1 MFKKLFSACVVLCL
15 AAGTLWGQTD
25 DRQLVGT
32 ARKTLKT
39 YDKAVIT
46 LAAVIKIEAK
56 GGEIAGLD
64 QEHKNQCV
72 ATLIDPSGLAVTSL
86 TTLSPKM
93 RYNRGGGQVIELE
106 CQVQEV
112 KYRLTDGT
120 EVPARVVLK
129 DEDLDLAFLAPL
141 KPLDKATEAKMAFLP
156 LSDAIAQPEVLD
168 ATILIGRTGDD
179 LNYIPTLSVGR
190 IVSIVSTPRTCYLSN
205 LGSLGMPVFNH
216 QGKVLGMI
224 CRCVKAEGSES
235 GSRSA
240 ALLNQLILPV
250 ADIAKLVPQAKD
262 EMKKPAEDEKKPNDA
277 EKKPAETKKKPADSQ
292 KKPAETKKK
301 PADNQ
306 KKPADTQKK
315 PTDAEK
321 KPANAQK
328 KPAETEKKP
337 AEPEKKPA
345 DTEKAAPG
353 RAG

>member
-1 MFKKLFSACVVLCL
+1 L
-15 AAGTLWGQTD
+15 AAGTLRGQSD

-93 RYNRGGGQVIELE
+93 RYNRGGGQVLELE

-141 KPLDKATEAKMAFLP
+141 KPLDKATEGKMAFIP
-156 LSDAIAQPEVLD
+156 MGDATAQPEVLD
-168 ATILIGRTGDD
+168 ATIYIGRTGED
-179 LNYIPTLSVGR
+179 LNYIPTLNLGR

-205 LGSLGMPVFNH
+205 MGGLGVPVFDQH
-216 QGKVLGMI
+216 GKAMGMI
-224 CRCVKAEGSES
+224 CRCVKAEGGEGNSMT
-235 GSRSA
+235 RST
-240 ALLNQLILPV
+240 LISQLILPI

-277 EKKPAETKKKPADSQ
+277 EKKPTGTKKKPADSQ

-301 PADNQ
+301 PADTE

-353 RAG
+353 RVN